1 MLAGALDAQ
10 GPPPGAIHLRIR
22 CDGEIVYFKVGLQV
36 SIGAVFE
43 AFAER
48 KRVGVDQLR
57 FRVEGADSDVS
68 DTVPPSVSWASRM
81 VLPARLLCP
90 RDRLEARRMAAG
102 RGVEARRTR
111 RSWPRARRRSWPRPR
126 RAARRAA

>member
-22 CDGEIVYFKVGLQV
+22 CDGEVVYFKVGLQV

-48 KRVGVDQLR
+48 KRVGVDELR
-57 FRVEGADSDVS
+57 FR
-68 DTVPPSVSWASRM
+68 ASK
-81 VLPARLLCP
+81 VLIA
-90 RDRLEARRMAAG
+90 M
-102 RGVEARRTR
+102 
-111 RSWPRARRRSWPRPR
+111 
-126 RAARRAA
+126 

>member
-1 MLAGALDAQ
+1 MKALKRVEAVLAGALDAQ

-48 KRVGVDQLR
+48 KRLVFIV
-57 FRVEGADSDVS
+57 A
-68 DTVPPSVSWASRM
+68 VP
-81 VLPARLLCP
+81 
-90 RDRLEARRMAAG
+90 
-102 RGVEARRTR
+102 
-111 RSWPRARRRSWPRPR
+111 RRRC
-126 RAARRAA
+126 